1 MKDPVKI
8 ITTFSFLLLAG
19 YFFYE
24 RESRKEQTTT
34 EPHIDSLIVD
44 KPCSVNVDTLNK
56 LLDTLENAITNIE
69 PKSVSQKNHQT
80 IKQLQDSL
88 KNLKI
93 KETEIVDKLDKSQK
107 EYKKLKGE
115 MSYFLFRPEI
125 SNTPDSTQIDSSL
138 NF

>member
-1 MKDPVKI
+1 MKDPIKI
-8 ITTFSFLLLAG
+8 LTTLCILIVVV
-19 YFFYE
+19 YFFFD
-24 RESRKEQTTT
+24 RENRVENTIR
-34 EPHIDSLIVD
+34 EAHIDSLIAD
-44 KPCSVNVDTLNK
+44 NPCSVNVDTLNK

-93 KETEIVDKLDKSQK
+93 KETEIVDKLDKTQN

-125 SNTPDSTQIDSSL
+125 ANTPDSTQIDSSI

>member
-1 MKDPVKI
+1 MKERIKI

-24 RESRKEQTTT
+24 RGSRKEQTTT
-34 EPHIDSLIVD
+34 VPHIDSLIVD